1 MKSFDLYFDESG
13 NFEEYAFNEDCI
25 VRSETPQKGASQLV
39 GILAPSGSITDKNS
53 KQILSLSLQ
62 KAGLTL
68 EEKLHFTT
76 LLKQGRKK
84 EYSIILSEF
93 LIQLEASKIQPVR
106 LCNSARLGFGGK
118 NTTYTSMVAEMV
130 VRIFEELTCEYGGI
144 QIELKIIAA
153 SVLTNGKEIRESPSH
168 LDPIF
173 INKDEYL
180 KRLIEQIAFSAVR
193 RGVAHNSNNWSIAAG
208 FRFGSGQKERQ
219 LQMCDLLSN
228 ASNMKF
234 RNCSANKKKQMKLL
248 FGNYDFT
255 LNRSDIL
262 KEIEQHIRNGFL
274 AHAIQ
279 SIAENWDRPEL
290 APDVRQKIKENCTS
304 VISELARMPPE
315 VRNIHLRQLAD
326 WGCQFLVERDLDMS
340 DKIFTWVE
348 KQITEPL
355 CNAVNCSTS
364 ERMDW
369 FTTQLLIHR
378 LNQYNHSGNLT
389 KARSVS
395 DNLYKLFPRLAG
407 QWEHAPLL
415 TEAMTLRAVH
425 LNDCFEY
432 EEATRIMR
440 TVDGF
445 YSNLSS
451 LLSDALPGVFP
462 ELVRS
467 RQRGMALGT
476 QLQSEMFAGLADP
489 SRLDEARR
497 CNKMAM
503 DEFVSE
509 YDRQRQY
516 QYRCQIETFAGKLA
530 DARSWLSKS
539 LGIEN
544 KTHMDLAKT
553 IKALDGNAQGF
564 ALLHW
569 TRIGMEAGR
578 RGLQDELNQFIG
590 ALTHY
595 HLALSLWVEQKL
607 QEYPAHSIR
616 RHLAISF
623 AIAGRYKECR
633 KINAQLDTLK
643 TSDKFALTLIKLS
656 GLLEVAVR
664 LPDEQA
670 DTLRSLSQQL
680 QALADNSAKF
690 PRFHG
695 LVQDMLVGIKRYVAS
710 SFKDDHVV
718 LEACKKVGQ

>member
-13 NFEEYAFNEDCI
+13 NFEEHTILEDGSI
-25 VRSETPQKGASQLV
+25 VRIEEPQKGASQLV
-39 GILAPSGSITDKNS
+39 GILAQSGVITVDKS
-53 KQILSLSLQ
+53 KEILSSSLQ
-62 KAGLTL
+62 EVGLHL
-68 EEKLHFTT
+68 GKEFHANV
-76 LLKQGRKK
+76 LLRDHGLKNYNIVLGAF
-84 EYSIILSEF
+84 LSKFET
-93 LIQLEASKIQPVR
+93 SNMQPVR
-106 LCNSARLGFGGK
+106 LSNSARLGFGDK
-118 NTTYTSMVAEMV
+118 VATYTSMVAEMV
-130 VRIFEELTCEYGGI
+130 VRIFEELTRDYGGI
-144 QIELKIIAA
+144 QIGLNIIAA
-153 SVLTNGKEIRESPSH
+153 RVRVNGHEMNAPQK
-168 LDPIF
+168 F
-173 INKDEYL
+173 ITEDEYK
-180 KRLIEQIAFSAVR
+180 KRLIEQISFAAVR
-193 RGVAHNSNNWSIAAG
+193 RGVAHNQQNWNISG
-208 FRFGSGQKERQ
+208 FWFDSGLKYRP
-219 LQMCDLLSN
+219 LQMCDFLSH
-228 ASNMKF
+228 SSY
-234 RNCSANKKKQMKLL
+234 RNFKNCYADQKKMLKIL
-248 FGNYDFT
+248 FGNNNFP
-255 LNRSDIL
+255 LNRSDTL
-262 KEIEQHIRNGFL
+262 KEIEKHSRDGSL
-274 AHAIQ
+274 AHALQ
-279 SIAENWDRPEL
+279 TIAENWDRPEL
-290 APDVRQKIKENCTS
+290 DTDVRQKIKEHCTLIVS
-304 VISELARMPPE
+304 GLAGMPAEL
-315 VRNIHLRQLAD
+315 RNIHLSQLAD

-340 DKIFTWVE
+340 DKIFTWVD

-355 CNAVNCSTS
+355 CNAVSSSTL
-364 ERMDW
+364 EGIDW
-369 FTTQLLIHR
+369 FTAQLLIHR

-389 KARSVS
+389 KARSLS

-432 EEATRIMR
+432 DEATRIMR

-451 LLSDALPGVFP
+451 LMADALPGVFP
-462 ELVRS
+462 ERVRS

-489 SRLDEARR
+489 SRLVEARR
-497 CNKMAM
+497 CNEMAI

-509 YDRQRQY
+509 SDRQRQY
-516 QYRCQIETFAGKLA
+516 QYRCQIETIAGNLA
-530 DARSWLSKS
+530 DARSWLAKS
-539 LGIEN
+539 LGIET
-544 KTHMDLAKT
+544 KTHRDIAIT

-590 ALTHY
+590 ALTVN
-595 HLALSLWVEQKL
+595 HLASSVWIEQKL

-616 RHLAISF
+616 RQLAISF

-633 KINAQLDTLK
+633 KINTQLDILK

-664 LPDEQA
+664 LPDDQA

-690 PRFHG
+690 PRFHDR
-695 LVQDMLVGIKRYVAS
+695 VQDMLVGIKRYVAS